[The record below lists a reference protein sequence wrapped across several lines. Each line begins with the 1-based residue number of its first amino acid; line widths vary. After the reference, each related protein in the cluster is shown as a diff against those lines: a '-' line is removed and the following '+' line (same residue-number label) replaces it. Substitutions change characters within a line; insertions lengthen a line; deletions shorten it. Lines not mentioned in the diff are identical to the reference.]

1 VEEQINNLIE
11 SVELIPEFKDWA
23 LDALKDDFNNDVLEK
38 EKILKSLYG
47 SQILSERR
55 LNKLTDSLIDE
66 IITKEEYQVR
76 KKYYQIEI
84 NNYREQIN
92 KLNKE
97 KDISLEVT
105 EKVFNFVIQA

>member
-1 VEEQINNLIE
+1 
-11 SVELIPEFKDWA
+11 VELIPEFKDWA
-23 LDALKDDFNNDVLEK
+23 LEALKDDFNNDVLEK
-38 EKILKSLYG
+38 EKILKSLYE
-47 SQILSERR
+47 SQILTERR

-76 KKYYQIEI
+76 KKHYQIEI